1 MSAVTLGRVAR
12 SEWIKLR
19 TLRSTVLAYTAI
31 LASLVVVT
39 GIVLILPEANTGGS
53 TGDQLLVLLVV
64 VEMLVAITGVL
75 ASTTEYSA
83 QTIRSTL
90 GAVPRRIPVLA
101 AKVLVH
107 GGLVLAL
114 VIPATVGGLIA
125 AVVFAPDDLGAL
137 TDPVIVQGLSG
148 TALVFAATC
157 VLGVAI
163 GMLTRSTP
171 GAIAIMFAL
180 MFLPVLATVTPE
192 VTAYTPG
199 RLAQA
204 VVLADNPPEAQL
216 LGAAAAAC
224 ALVFW
229 AVLAVG
235 AAAIALRLRDA

>member
-1 MSAVTLGRVAR
+1 MNAVTLARVAQ

-39 GIVLILPEANTGGS
+39 GIVLILPGTNRDDS

-90 GAVPRRIPVLA
+90 GAVPRRVPVLV
-101 AKVLVH
+101 AKVVVH

-114 VIPATVGGLIA
+114 VLPATIGGLVA
-125 AVVFAPDDLGAL
+125 AAVFAPDDLGVPS
-137 TDPVIVQGLSG
+137 DPVIVQGLLG
-148 TALVFAATC
+148 TAFVFATTC
-157 VLGVAI
+157 VLGVAV
-163 GMLTRSTP
+163 GTLTRSTP
-171 GAIAIMFAL
+171 GAIAIMFGL
-180 MFLPVLATVTPE
+180 MFLPVMATVAPG

-204 VVLADNPPEAQL
+204 VVLADDPPEAQL
-216 LGAAAAAC
+216 LGGAVAACVLVLWATVAVCAAAVS
-224 ALVFW
+224 LKQ
-229 AVLAVG
+229 
-235 AAAIALRLRDA
+235 RDA